1 MSIIFAKHVSKRD
14 GISIDEVCDRWYE
27 SQVDFYLDI
36 WKELYNSKP
45 ETSVYER
52 FISLP
57 GWAQRAELDRLC
69 DIFKGEMIG

>member
-27 SQVDFYLDI
+27 SQVYFYLDI

-45 ETSVYER
+45 ETSVY
-52 FISLP
+52 
-57 GWAQRAELDRLC
+57 
-69 DIFKGEMIG
+69 